1 MNEQKNGSGPHGRIL
16 IVDDDPNT
24 LEILRRWLNREGYST
39 VSADNGPAC
48 LKALGT
54 EAVDVI
60 VLDVMMP
67 GMDGLQVCERLRAS
81 DAWRG
86 IPVVLLTAKDDLET
100 RSRGMM
106 LGVSEYLTKPVN
118 KLELFARLQAQL
130 HSRELERRMEATAAT
145 VEGLE
150 KK

>member
-1 MNEQKNGSGPHGRIL
+1 MSEQRNGQAVSGRIL

-24 LEILRRWLNREGYST
+24 LEILRRWLNREGYAT

-48 LKALGT
+48 LEAL
-54 EAVDVI
+54 ESEPIDVI

-67 GMDGLQVCERLRAS
+67 GMDGLQVCERLREN

-100 RSRGMM
+100 RSRGML

-118 KLELFARLQAQL
+118 KFELFARLRAQL
-130 HSRELERRMEATAAT
+130 HSRELERRLEETAAT
-145 VEGLE
+145 VAGMA